1 MADACMSPDPL
12 AGSPWSAPGTVS
24 GFAKAPPNEVLMTF
38 ARAELDRVQG
48 RGVAVD
54 IGCGAAR
61 NAVPL
66 AEMGWSVI
74 GTDLSQP
81 MLEAAIERARSRGVS
96 AHVQCLSAP
105 MEDLPI
111 ADASADL
118 VIAHG
123 IWNLATSAEQ
133 FRAAVREGARVAKPD
148 AALFVFTFSRHTLPD
163 AAAPVPGEPF
173 VFTQFSGRPQCF
185 LTEDQLLTEMAA
197 AGFDPDP
204 GVPLREYN
212 RPTTATVQLGGPV
225 IYEAAFRR
233 RTYTTLTRGTAQDR

>member
-1 MADACMSPDPL
+1 MA
-12 AGSPWSAPGTVS
+12 
-24 GFAKAPPNEVLMTF
+24 F
-38 ARAELDRVQG
+38 ARAELDRVDG
-48 RGVAVD
+48 RGTAVD

-81 MLEAAIERARSRGVS
+81 MLEAAIARAEGAGMS

-105 MEDLPI
+105 MEALPV
-111 ADASADL
+111 ADAIADL

-123 IWNLATSAEQ
+123 IWNLATSSAQ
-133 FRAAVREGARVAKPD
+133 FRQAVREGARVAKPG
-148 AALFVFTFSRHTLPD
+148 AALFVFAFSRHTLPD
-163 AAAPVPGEPF
+163 ATAPVVGEPF

-185 LTEDQLLTEMAA
+185 LTEEQLLAEMAD

-212 RPTTATVQLGGPV
+212 RPTENTAQRGGPV

-233 RTYTTLTRGTAQDR
+233 RA

>member
-1 MADACMSPDPL
+1 MA
-12 AGSPWSAPGTVS
+12 
-24 GFAKAPPNEVLMTF
+24 FAL
-38 ARAELDRVQG
+38 AELDRVGGQ
-48 RGVAVD
+48 GVAVD

-81 MLEAAIERARSRGVS
+81 MLEAAIERARSRGMS

-105 MEDLPI
+105 MEALPVP
-111 ADASADL
+111 DASADL

-123 IWNLATSAEQ
+123 IWNLAATTEQ
-133 FRAAVREGARVAKPD
+133 FRAAVREGARVAKPG

-163 AAAPVPGEPF
+163 TATPIPGASF

-185 LTEDQLLTEMAA
+185 LTGDQLFTEMAN
-197 AGFDPDP
+197 AGFDPEP
-204 GVPLREYN
+204 AVPLREYN
-212 RPTTATVQLGGPV
+212 RPTHATIQMNGPV

-233 RTYTTLTRGTAQDR
+233 RP

>member
-1 MADACMSPDPL
+1 MIVDPL
-12 AGSPWSAPGTVS
+12 AGTPWSAAGTVA
-24 GFAKAPPNEVLMTF
+24 GFSTAAPNEILMAF
-38 ARAELDRVQG
+38 ARAELG
-48 RGVAVD
+48 RLGGQGVAVD

-66 AEMGWSVI
+66 AEMGWTVV

-81 MLEAAIERARSRGVS
+81 MLEAAVARAGHAGVS
-96 AHVQCLSAP
+96 SRVRCVSAP
-105 MEDLPI
+105 MEALPI
-111 ADASADL
+111 DSASADL

-123 IWNLATSAEQ
+123 IWNLAASTAQ
-133 FRAAVREGARVAKPD
+133 FREAVREGARVAKPG

-163 AAAPVPGEPF
+163 AASPVPGESF

-185 LTEDQLLTEMAA
+185 LTEEQLLTEMAN

-212 RPTTATVQLGGPV
+212 RPSQKTVQIGGPV

-233 RTYTTLTRGTAQDR
+233 RS

>member
-1 MADACMSPDPL
+1 MEFTKDLTMDPL
-12 AGSPWSAPGTVS
+12 AGTPWSAPTTVA
-24 GFAKAPPNEVLMTF
+24 GFSTAAPNEVLMAF
-38 ARAELDRVQG
+38 ARAELNRIG
-48 RGVAVD
+48 GHGLAVD

-66 AEMGWSVI
+66 AEMGWAVV

-81 MLEAAIERARSRGVS
+81 MLDAAVRRASQAGVS
-96 AHVQCLSAP
+96 ADVQCVSAP
-105 MEDLPI
+105 MEALPV
-111 ADASADL
+111 DSASADL

-123 IWNLATSAEQ
+123 IWNLAASTAQ
-133 FRAAVREGARVAKPD
+133 FREAVREGARVAKAG

-163 AAAPVPGEPF
+163 AATPVPGESF

-185 LTEDQLLTEMAA
+185 LTEDQLLTEMAN

-204 GVPLREYN
+204 DVPLREYN
-212 RPTTATVQLGGPV
+212 RPSQTTVQIGGPV

-233 RTYTTLTRGTAQDR
+233 RT